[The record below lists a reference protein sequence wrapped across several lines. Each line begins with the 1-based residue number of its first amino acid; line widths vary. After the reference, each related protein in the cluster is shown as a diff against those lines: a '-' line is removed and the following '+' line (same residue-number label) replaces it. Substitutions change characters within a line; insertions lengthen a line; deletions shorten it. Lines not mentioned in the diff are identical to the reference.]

1 MANNSVRREKF
12 INYVKEAFKM
22 PFHLVTLGLISAASI
37 AGTLLAWNAN
47 TPFDPSVFIMLGI
60 GAELALL
67 GAITRNDRFVRAI
80 NAKYKEKI
88 DEYYK
93 TLSLADYY
101 NKLSG
106 SAQKRFDKLRLTLKE
121 VRERYKKIGINSQSL
136 VDNFLKKIE
145 AIEHSYIRL
154 IFFKDKFPELA
165 GDEVVYETQR
175 EIDTLTQELKT
186 ATGRLKEVKAKRLRL
201 LELKMEN
208 FHKIRENKEIIEE
221 RLQTIEDMVEYIK
234 DQPMTMMQSDKD
246 DVMIDNILFDAEQT
260 QESLS
265 EIESLMQSEFSYD
278 SGDSGGYDN
287 NSTQKV
293 KE

>member
-121 VRERYKKIGINSQSL
+121 VRERYKKVGINSQSL

-165 GDEVVYETQR
+165 GDQVVYETQR

-287 NSTQKV
+287 NPTQKV